1 MIIGSKSIKKNFP
14 DFPREPK
21 DIDIIGEDNGIEYDV
36 RVEYLKNPVLT
47 DYVLNKYGYIPEFCP
62 INELYTLKISHSLW
76 SLDNGSWEKHI
87 WDIQW
92 LKEKGCFLI
101 KDLFELLYQYWSEV
115 HGVRKSSKL
124 DMSASEF
131 FDNFVGYP
139 VEHDY
144 LHELLIKNDFF
155 NGQESPMYKKVL
167 KDGAEVDVCENK
179 FNSLS
184 FNEKYNLVI
193 EEVMVMAIERY
204 GDIYYKS
211 AFNRMLKKFI
221 LNHAPIWE
229 SIWIIENHKYILTN
243 IPFNFIDFLNQ
254 EIESSKLI
262 A

>member
-1 MIIGSKSIKKNFP
+1 MILSLFLFIIGSKSIKKHFP

-21 DIDIIGEDNGIEYDV
+21 DIDIIGNDNGEQYDV
-36 RVEYLKNPVLT
+36 
-47 DYVLNKYGYIPEFCP
+47 
-62 INELYTLKISHSLW
+62 
-76 SLDNGSWEKHI
+76 
-87 WDIQW
+87 
-92 LKEKGCFLI
+92 
-101 KDLFELLYQYWSEV
+101 
-115 HGVRKSSKL
+115 
-124 DMSASEF
+124 
-131 FDNFVGYP
+131 
-139 VEHDY
+139 
-144 LHELLIKNDFF
+144 
-155 NGQESPMYKKVL
+155 QESPMYKKVL

-184 FNEKYNLVI
+184 FNEKFNLVI
-193 EEVMVMAIERY
+193 EEVMVMALERY

-243 IPFNFIDFLNQ
+243 IPFNFIEFLNQ